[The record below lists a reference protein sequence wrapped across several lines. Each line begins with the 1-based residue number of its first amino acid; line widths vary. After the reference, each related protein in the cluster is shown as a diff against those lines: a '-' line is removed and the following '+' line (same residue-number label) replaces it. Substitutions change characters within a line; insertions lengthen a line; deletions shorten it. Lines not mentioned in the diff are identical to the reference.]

1 MSEMTL
7 RIIEGLVL
15 YDLFKIF
22 INLTLRLAL
31 GVLNKE
37 IQMPNSKELE
47 LERQALLLDMAGK
60 IDFIYSILS
69 KPVYLK

>member
-15 YDLFKIF
+15 YDLFKLF

-31 GVLNKE
+31 
-37 IQMPNSKELE
+37 SALE
-47 LERQALLLDMAGK
+47 GGK
-60 IDFIYSILS
+60 KDE
-69 KPVYLK
+69 

>member
-22 INLTLRLAL
+22 INLTLRLAFRRI
-31 GVLNKE
+31 K
-37 IQMPNSKELE
+37 PR
-47 LERQALLLDMAGK
+47 RQDAE
-60 IDFIYSILS
+60 
-69 KPVYLK
+69 

>member
-22 INLTLRLAL
+22 VNLTMRLAF
-31 GVLNKE
+31 G
-37 IQMPNSKELE
+37 
-47 LERQALLLDMAGK
+47 ALSQGDNDAE
-60 IDFIYSILS
+60 
-69 KPVYLK
+69 